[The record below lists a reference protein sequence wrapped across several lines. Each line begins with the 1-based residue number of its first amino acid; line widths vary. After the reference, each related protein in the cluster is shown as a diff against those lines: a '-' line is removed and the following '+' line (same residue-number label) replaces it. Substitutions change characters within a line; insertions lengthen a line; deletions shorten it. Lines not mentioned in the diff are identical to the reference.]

1 MAILLVLLLVL
12 PAIELIVLVQV
23 AGEIGF
29 LDTVGLLILV
39 SLVGAWLAKRA
50 GAGAVQRIR
59 RAVNAG
65 ETPDREVVDG
75 ALILLA
81 GVLLILP
88 GFVSD
93 AVGIALLLPP
103 VRAGARTLVL
113 RRLARG
119 QRVAFVSGRSGTT
132 TTQANVWDVD
142 SWEDDSSPPRREI
155 GDGPS

>member
-119 QRVAFVSGRSGTT
+119 QRVAFVSGRSTT
-132 TTQANVWDVD
+132 TAQANVWDVD